1 MQMIKFPIKFDS
13 TGFVKLEDN
22 TSDYFAQLL
31 TIACLTEPQTFI
43 FSPRFGV
50 RDPSFRGIDKNVFV
64 LNAARFVPEVEIIN
78 LETELDEVSGTTNVQ
93 FSFNIVGQ
101 G

>member
-13 TGFVKLEDN
+13 TGFMKLQDG
-22 TSDYFAQLL
+22 TSDYYAQLL

-50 RDPSFRGIDKNVFV
+50 LDPSFRGLDKNVFI
-64 LNAARFVPEVEIIN
+64 LNAARFVPEVQIIN
-78 LETELDEVSGTTNVQ
+78 FETELDAASGKTNIQ
-93 FSFNIVGQ
+93 FSFNIVSQ